1 MQYDERASQPITQ
14 RSAKS
19 ATGVGGPAGEQGRAA
34 KRPFAVFDIDGT
46 LIRWQLYHAIADA
59 LAKKGYIDSGTH
71 QKIKDARMVWK
82 KRAHGEAFSAY
93 QNELIT
99 VYEKLLLDLSYRDF
113 NQAVKAVF
121 DEYKDQ
127 VYIYSRDLIKK
138 LKKDGYLL
146 FAISGSQIEIVS
158 KIAKYYGFDDF
169 VGTIYEHEGDK
180 FTGALTLH
188 LGGKH
193 LVLQELIE
201 KHRTSLTGSI
211 AIGDGASDISMLEMV
226 EAPIAFNPERK
237 LFDIAKNNGWKIV
250 IERKNMIYELENKNG
265 NYYLL
270 HTNQQDVSSARRK
283 RETD

>member
-1 MQYDERASQPITQ
+1 MS
-14 RSAKS
+14 
-19 ATGVGGPAGEQGRAA
+19 

-59 LAKKGYIDSGTH
+59 LAKKGYIDAGTH
-71 QKIKDARMVWK
+71 QKIKEARMIWK
-82 KRAHGEAFSAY
+82 KRTHGEAFSAY

-99 VYEKLLLDLSYRDF
+99 VYEKLLLDLSYKDF
-113 NQAVKAVF
+113 DQAVKAVF

-158 KIAKYYGFDDF
+158 KIAEYYDFDEC
-169 VGTIYEHEGDK
+169 VGTIYEHEGNK
-180 FTGALTLH
+180 FTGAVTLH

-201 KHRTSLTGSI
+201 KHRAKTEDSI
-211 AIGDGASDISMLEMV
+211 AVGDSASDISMLEMV
-226 EAPIAFNPERK
+226 ESAIAFNPERK
-237 LFDIAKNNGWKIV
+237 LFDVAKSKGWKIV
-250 IERKNMIYELENKNG
+250 VERKNMVYELESNSGK
-265 NYYLL
+265 YILAK
-270 HTNQQDVSSARRK
+270 TN
-283 RETD
+283 